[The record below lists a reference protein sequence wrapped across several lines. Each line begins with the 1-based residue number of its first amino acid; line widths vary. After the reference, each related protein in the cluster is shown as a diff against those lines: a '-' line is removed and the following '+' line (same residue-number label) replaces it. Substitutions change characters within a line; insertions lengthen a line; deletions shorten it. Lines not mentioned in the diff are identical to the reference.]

1 MGYSHNRNII
11 RHKSKLQFALK
22 HLSISDQLLV
32 SILETGQVKP
42 KPQQAN
48 AFWAFADIA
57 GRTDNPQMDNPW
69 FNLQAAAAMLGI
81 SERTLQRRIEVG
93 VIKPKKVGREYQ
105 LTPKDLEKL
114 KKAD

>member
-1 MGYSHNRNII
+1 MNFSYDKKADAIAFVIKPGAGVVRDVEIAPNVFVGYAKDGSVTEIQI
-11 RHKSKLQFALK
+11 V
-22 HLSISDQLLV
+22 DV
-32 SILETGQVKP
+32 SLME
-42 KPQQAN
+42 
-48 AFWAFADIA
+48 
-57 GRTDNPQMDNPW
+57 NPW

-81 SERTLQRRIEVG
+81 SERTLQRRIEEG

>member
-1 MGYSHNRNII
+1 MNFSYDKKADAIAFVLKPGAGVVRDVEIAPNVFVGYAKDGSVTEI
-11 RHKSKLQFALK
+11 QFV
-22 HLSISDQLLV
+22 DV
-32 SILETGQVKP
+32 SLME
-42 KPQQAN
+42 
-48 AFWAFADIA
+48 
-57 GRTDNPQMDNPW
+57 NPW

-81 SERTLQRRIEVG
+81 SERTLQRRIQEG

>member
-1 MGYSHNRNII
+1 MNFSYDKKADAIAFVIKPGAWVVRDVEIAPNVFVGYAKDGSVTEIQI
-11 RHKSKLQFALK
+11 V
-22 HLSISDQLLV
+22 DV
-32 SILETGQVKP
+32 SLME
-42 KPQQAN
+42 
-48 AFWAFADIA
+48 
-57 GRTDNPQMDNPW
+57 NPW

-81 SERTLQRRIEVG
+81 SERTLQRRIEEG